1 MKRYEAYIG
10 VLIDDL
16 ITKGIDEPYR
26 MFTSRA
32 EYRIL
37 LRQDNAD
44 IRLTP
49 MSYEMGLASKER
61 YETVQSKLEKSN
73 SLSDFIRHKNINPD
87 EINDFLNDKNSSQIN
102 QKVKIA
108 NLLLRP
114 GDFIK

>member
-1 MKRYEAYIG
+1 
-10 VLIDDL
+10 
-16 ITKGIDEPYR
+16 

-114 GDFIK
+114 AISLNDLIENVNELSEYQKVYQLTGIHKK